1 MAPRLHHRIA
11 QALRTVLRHGAVER
25 ELDDELRFH
34 YEQMAEFEAA
44 RGASR
49 ADARQLA
56 RRRFGGMNQVKEACR
71 DMRTLRP
78 LEHLLQDVR
87 FGVRLLARSPM
98 FTLVAVLSLALGIG
112 ANSAIFS
119 VINAIVLRSLP
130 VERPGELVV
139 LESSARGSTSQR
151 FSYPLVQDLEGTLQG
166 RADVCAQSSVS
177 GMKAAPPSGGAAS
190 SESARVQL
198 LSAGCF
204 TTLRQRAQ
212 AGRLLDA
219 SDNAPGHP
227 VAVIS
232 DSYWLRRFNRS
243 PAAIGTDLIV
253 NDTPL
258 TIVGVT
264 MPPFFGAA
272 LEARP
277 AEVWAPIAMQPAL
290 RYSGNVSNSNGDT
303 HKPWPAQ
310 RELSW
315 LSVMLRLPDGQT
327 GGVTDIVNAVAQ
339 RNYTQLSG
347 FGDDAEF
354 RSRLTA
360 THVALLPGSRGFSGM
375 RNRVST
381 PLFILLSMVAV
392 VLTVACGNLASL
404 LLARATHR
412 NREMAV
418 RLSIGAG
425 RGRLIRQLLTESLL
439 LALLGGAGGL
449 LVASWGSDAL
459 VRYSDGSPSALSM
472 DVRPDWRVLLFTL
485 GISLLTGLLFGL
497 LPALRAT
504 RVSLAEAMKSQA
516 KSVVGGSSS
525 TTSRVLIAG
534 QMALSLLLLIA
545 AGLFARSLQQLLA
558 TDVGFNRGQV
568 LAVRLSPEASG
579 YALTDR
585 NALHQRLID
594 RVGALPG
601 VVSVSMSGN
610 GPFSGSRTT
619 SGFEVEGYS
628 HSPDERLSTQEEIV
642 TPGYFET
649 VGLRIVKGRGFTE
662 ADVAAGR
669 RVSVINETVARRY
682 FKGADPIGRRWSYD
696 SAFGEDSFEVIGIAA
711 DARYNDLRTDSQNM
725 VYRPARQADWY
736 LESLEVRTSGEAA
749 GLAAS
754 VQAAIRQTE
763 PRLTIGTVETLDS
776 RVARAMGPERML
788 TVLIAVFGLVALGL
802 ACLGL
807 YGTVSYAV
815 TRRTSELG
823 VRMALGADRSEVRR
837 LIMGEALK
845 LVLLGLGI
853 GLPLAFVAAR
863 ALKSIL
869 FGVSAL
875 DVPSYAAA
883 VAVLLGIATLAAYFP
898 ARRASRLDPVSA
910 LRAE

>member
-1 MAPRLHHRIA
+1 MAPRFHRRVA
-11 QALRTVLRHGAVER
+11 QALRSFLRRRTVER
-25 ELDDELRFH
+25 ELDEELRFH
-34 YEQMAEFEAA
+34 FEQMAGYEAA
-44 RGASR
+44 HAGSR
-49 ADARQLA
+49 AEAERRA

-78 LEHLLQDVR
+78 LEHLLQDLR
-87 FGVRLLARSPM
+87 FGARLLARSPA
-98 FTLVAVLSLALGIG
+98 FTLVAVLSLAIGIG

-119 VINAIVLRSLP
+119 VLNAVVLRALP
-130 VERPGELVV
+130 VENPGELVV
-139 LESSARGSTSQR
+139 LESSHGDSTSQR
-151 FSYPLVQDLEGTLQG
+151 FSYPLVEDLEETLRG
-166 RADVCAQSSVS
+166 RAELCAQSSVT
-177 GMKAAPPSGGAAS
+177 GMKVAGASAGAAG
-190 SESARVQL
+190 SESAQVQL
-198 LSAGCF
+198 LSSGCF

-212 AGRLLDA
+212 IGRLLDTGDTGA
-219 SDNAPGHP
+219 GRP

-232 DSYWLRRFNRS
+232 DSYWLRRFNRN
-243 PAAIGTDLIV
+243 PAAVGTDLMI

-277 AEVWAPIAMQPAL
+277 PDLWTPIAMQPAL

-315 LSVMLRLPDGQT
+315 LNVMLRLPHGQT
-327 GGVTDIVNAVAQ
+327 GGVADIVNAVVQ
-339 RNYTQLSG
+339 RNYSRMSG
-347 FGDDAEF
+347 YRDDAEF

-360 THVALLPGSRGFSGM
+360 TRVALRPGSRGFSGM
-375 RNRVST
+375 RERVAT

-449 LVASWGSDAL
+449 LVATWGSDAL
-459 VRYSDGSPSALSM
+459 VRYSDGGPSTISM

-485 GISLLTGLLFGL
+485 AISLLTGLLFGL

-504 RVSLAEAMKSQA
+504 RISLADAMKSQA

-525 TTSRVLIAG
+525 NMSRLLIAG

-545 AGLFARSLQQLLA
+545 AGLFGRSLQQLLA
-558 TDVGFNRGQV
+558 TNVGFSRGQV
-568 LAVRLSPEASG
+568 LAVRLNPEASG
-579 YALTDR
+579 YGLADR
-585 NALHQRLID
+585 NALQQRLLD

-601 VVSVSMSGN
+601 VVSVGMSGN

-619 SGFEVEGYS
+619 SGFEVEGYT
-628 HSPDERLSTQEEIV
+628 HGPDERLTTQEEVV

-649 VGLRIVKGRGFTE
+649 VGLKMVRGRGFTN
-662 ADVAAGR
+662 ADLAGGH
-669 RVSVINETVARRY
+669 RVTVINETVARRY
-682 FKGADPIGRRWSYD
+682 FNGADPIGRRWSYD
-696 SAFGEDSFEVIGIAA
+696 RAFGDDAFEVVGVVA
-711 DARYNDLRTDSQNM
+711 DARYNDLRTDSLNM
-725 VYRPARQADWY
+725 VYRPASQADWY
-736 LESLEVRTSGEAA
+736 LESLEVRTAGDPAA
-749 GLAAS
+749 LAAS
-754 VQAAIRQTE
+754 VQAAIRQSE

-776 RVARAMGPERML
+776 RVARTMGPERML
-788 TVLIAVFGLVALGL
+788 TVLIAVFGVVALGL

-823 VRMALGADRSEVRR
+823 VRMALGADRAAVRW
-837 LIMGEALK
+837 LIMREALT
-845 LVLLGLGI
+845 LVLFGLAAGV
-853 GLPLAFVAAR
+853 PLALVSAR
-863 ALKSIL
+863 GLKGVL
-869 FGVSAL
+869 FGVSSL
-875 DVPSYAAA
+875 DLPAYL
-883 VAVLLGIATLAAYFP
+883 VAIGVLLAIATLAAYLP